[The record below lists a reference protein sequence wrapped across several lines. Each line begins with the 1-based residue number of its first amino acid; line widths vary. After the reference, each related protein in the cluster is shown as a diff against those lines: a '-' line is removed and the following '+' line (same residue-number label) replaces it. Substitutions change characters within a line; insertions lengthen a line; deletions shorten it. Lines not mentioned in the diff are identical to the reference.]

1 MYEKIWLAGLGT
13 YARYEKLGLEGKRLF
28 EELAEDG
35 ENVRDRAND
44 KVHEL
49 KDKAKDKIKKTIVKL
64 REIVHLEKND
74 NTQDLSLQIEE
85 LSKAVKALSAA
96 EHKIKMPSRTTVTTK
111 KAS

>member
-1 MYEKIWLAGLGT
+1 M
-13 YARYEKLGLEGKRLF
+13 EGKRLF

-35 ENVRDRAND
+35 ENVRDRANG

-49 KDKAKDKIKKTIVKL
+49 KSKAKDKIKKTIVKL

-85 LSKAVKALSAA
+85 LSKAVKALSAEIYIA
-96 EHKIKMPSRTTVTTK
+96 LT
-111 KAS
+111 ASSSLHFLLRHGDEEYDGIQEN

>member
-1 MYEKIWLAGLGT
+1 M
-13 YARYEKLGLEGKRLF
+13 EGKRLF

-35 ENVRDRAND
+35 ENVRDRANG

-49 KDKAKDKIKKTIVKL
+49 KSKAKDKIKKTIVKL

-96 EHKIKMPSRTTVTTK
+96 AISLLLHRQACIFCYAMVTRNMTGFRRIKANSSEV
-111 KAS
+111 S